1 MKNMISFINLTK
13 VFLNPLNINLK
24 GIYYSSKILE
34 LKNNENI
41 TWIVLKELI
50 AKIRITESSLR
61 KKLVIEKKRE
71 ITEIKDIAEGRI

>member
-1 MKNMISFINLTK
+1 MKNMMFYKSYESLFESVK
-13 VFLNPLNINLK
+13 HK
-24 GIYYSSKILE
+24 SKRIYYSSKILE
-34 LKNNENI
+34 LKNNANI